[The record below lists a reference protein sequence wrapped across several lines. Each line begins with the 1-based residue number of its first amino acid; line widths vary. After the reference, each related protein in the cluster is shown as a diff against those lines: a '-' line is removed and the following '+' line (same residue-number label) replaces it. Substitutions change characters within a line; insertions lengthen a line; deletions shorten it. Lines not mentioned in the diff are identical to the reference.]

1 VGALRR
7 KIDKVSVREMCA
19 NGVVCSRVGGGAA
32 GFPALATVRHSNHAA
47 DFPHK
52 MCSNLGPIPIPDL

>member
-1 VGALRR
+1 
-7 KIDKVSVREMCA
+7 VSVREMCA

-32 GFPALATVRHSNHAA
+32 GFPALVTVRHSKGNA

-52 MCSNLGPIPIPDL
+52 MCSNLALFPSRIFNSGAWV